1 MNTPLRLSVELF
13 CSIMLFWCPVNVFI
27 EWSEWENQKLTGHH
41 WNWSDPES
49 RRGGGGRI
57 SRGGARPPVSP
68 PAWAAKHQLTLN
80 KPRTWYSLDNHEH
93 ILRPAWLTQ
102 HGTLNLSASIAVS
115 RFGLAVSR
123 RYWGSV
129 VSGRTSA
136 VRYRFAALL
145 SLQKG
150 CGLWTLSK
158 LWHCPSLPT
167 ETLIWLS
174 SLPILMQK
182 SFWWWQCSDRYIY
195 WISLSPHLIVQELCE
210 SRGGR
215 PGLSVLTSLLVSV
228 DVKIYWTVL
237 RHWSQPLVPNMS
249 NDIWGH

>member
-1 MNTPLRLSVELF
+1 MTATAFLTEQDPPNTTLKPTLSSTMAGKKGKTETKKREYSSAAFGWAVLLDYVVLVSSQCFHWMKWVGE
-13 CSIMLFWCPVNVFI
+13 S
-27 EWSEWENQKLTGHH
+27 KTGHH

-68 PAWAAKHQLTLN
+68 PAWAAKPDRLTLN

-115 RFGLAVSR
+115 RFGLAVR

-129 VSGRTSA
+129 VSGRTASA

-182 SFWWWQCSDRYIY
+182 SFWWW
-195 WISLSPHLIVQELCE
+195 WWWW
-210 SRGGR
+210 
-215 PGLSVLTSLLVSV
+215 V
-228 DVKIYWTVL
+228 DA
-237 RHWSQPLVPNMS
+237 
-249 NDIWGH
+249 